1 MTKIKGLAAII
12 GLTTLSAIVVACS
25 NGETSSSPEEG
36 QPTGV
41 SSNDNTGTSAATS
54 AAVQPLVAPLDAP
67 VAVDAPPGA
76 AYSSLL
82 QTGISRVGIWVTG
95 EGRITL
101 EPDLV
106 LLNIGV
112 ETNAKA
118 VAEAREQAARA
129 MDAIMATLGQQ
140 GVEQKDIQTKFFDI
154 SPQYEFQDVVQLGRR
169 TSKRVLVGYRVS
181 NSTSVKVRDLNAV
194 GSIIDEV
201 ATAGGDAIRI
211 NGIRFSVEDP
221 KPLMVQMRE
230 EAVGDALAKAQQF
243 ASLTGVSVGRLVF
256 ISESGGGIP
265 VVKDFARVQVEV
277 AGFAAAPSTPI
288 SGGELE
294 LRMTVQAVFDIQ

>member
-12 GLTTLSAIVVACS
+12 GLTTLLAIVVACS
-25 NGETSSSPEEG
+25 NGETSSSQEEG
-36 QPTGV
+36 QLTGV

-201 ATAGGDAIRI
+201 ATAGGDAVRI
-211 NGIRFSVEDP
+211 NGTRFSVEDP
-221 KPLMVQMRE
+221 KPFMVQMRE

-277 AGFAAAPSTPI
+277 ASFAAAPSTPI